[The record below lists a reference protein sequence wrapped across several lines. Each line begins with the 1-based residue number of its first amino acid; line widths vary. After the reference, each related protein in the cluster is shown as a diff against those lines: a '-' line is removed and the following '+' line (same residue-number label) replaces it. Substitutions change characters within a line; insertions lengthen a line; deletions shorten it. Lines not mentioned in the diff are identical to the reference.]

1 MLKGINQ
8 SDKELLPV
16 IQEYGCLFLCF
27 ANASPMIFEG
37 SKGRQALNK
46 IWTEAEKKGYI
57 SGDLTHDGDYDDD
70 GEAEIL
76 NHNALANEFFALDV
90 KYDNLH
96 HKASEPIP
104 SSVAV
109 VFGRYVYK
117 FGHFVQLNK
126 SKKVI
131 FDSFGTS
138 NTVLNGNLESMRWYY
153 AK

>member
-1 MLKGINQ
+1 MLKSINQ

-57 SGDLTHDGDYDDD
+57 SGDLNHDGDYDDD

-96 HKASEPIP
+96 HKANETIP
-104 SSVAV
+104 SSVVV